1 MTMDGEIGTETALAK
16 LKAESSKAVQ
26 AEALEFFR
34 NLWFVLVKQ
43 LVEPRNNAL
52 RNLFRKPL
60 RR

>member
-16 LKAESSKAVQ
+16 LKAESSRAVQ
-26 AEALEFFR
+26 AEALEFIG

-52 RNLFRKPL
+52 RNLF
-60 RR
+60 